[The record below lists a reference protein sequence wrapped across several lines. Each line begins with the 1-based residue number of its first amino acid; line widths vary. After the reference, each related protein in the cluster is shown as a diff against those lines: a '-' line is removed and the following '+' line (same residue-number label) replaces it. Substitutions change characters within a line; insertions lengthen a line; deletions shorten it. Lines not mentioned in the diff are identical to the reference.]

1 MPASRAPSESGRRAS
16 DRRRSWSATS
26 RASRSSPR
34 SDSPARRSS
43 LASSSRRARR
53 PRRLLL
59 AAGDERHHAAQL
71 LADRLDLTALGLR
84 AQLLHARAAGLDV
97 ADELLGERARAD
109 LLEDPAHLLAHV
121 GVDDARPAREVA
133 VLGRVGD
140 GVAHALEAALV
151 HQVDDQLELVE
162 ALEVRDLG
170 LVARRDERL
179 EAGLDE
185 RGGAAAEHGLLT
197 EEVGDRLFLE
207 RRLKHAGATAADA
220 GGPGQRRRW
229 PGPPAS

>member
-71 LADRLDLTALGLR
+71 LADRLDLAALGLL

-97 ADELLGERARAD
+97 ADELLGDRARAD
-109 LLEDPAHLLAHV
+109 LCKDPAHPLAHV
-121 GVDDARPAREVA
+121 RVDDARAAREIA
-133 VLGRVGD
+133 GLGRVWD
-140 GVAHALEAALV
+140 RVAHTLEASFV
-151 HQVDDQLELVE
+151 HE
-162 ALEVRDLG
+162 
-170 LVARRDERL
+170 
-179 EAGLDE
+179 
-185 RGGAAAEHGLLT
+185 
-197 EEVGDRLFLE
+197 
-207 RRLKHAGATAADA
+207 
-220 GGPGQRRRW
+220 
-229 PGPPAS
+229 